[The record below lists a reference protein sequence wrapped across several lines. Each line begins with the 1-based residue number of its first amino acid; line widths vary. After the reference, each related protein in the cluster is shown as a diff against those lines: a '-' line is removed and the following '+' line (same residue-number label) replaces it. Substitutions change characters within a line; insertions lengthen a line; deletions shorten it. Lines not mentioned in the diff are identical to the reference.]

1 MTALDATAD
10 LSDRI
15 RAALSAHPAR
25 EVRMFGGLCF
35 MVNDKLLVGAMKDGA
50 LLVRIDPARNA
61 ELMSRPGTAT
71 PEMGAGRSM
80 GPGWLR
86 VTPEEADDDLD
97 FWIAQALD
105 FNPRAQ
111 KSR

>member
-1 MTALDATAD
+1 MTAAQSRAD
-10 LSDRI
+10 LTDRI
-15 RAALSAHPAR
+15 RAALSDRHAR

-35 MVNDKLLVGAMKDGA
+35 MVDDKLLMGTMKDGA
-50 LLVRIDPARNA
+50 LLVRIDPERNA
-61 ELMSRPGTAT
+61 ELRRRPGTAV

-86 VTPEEADDDLD
+86 VAPDEADLDLD
-97 FWIAQALD
+97 FWITEALD
-105 FNPRAQ
+105 FNPRAK